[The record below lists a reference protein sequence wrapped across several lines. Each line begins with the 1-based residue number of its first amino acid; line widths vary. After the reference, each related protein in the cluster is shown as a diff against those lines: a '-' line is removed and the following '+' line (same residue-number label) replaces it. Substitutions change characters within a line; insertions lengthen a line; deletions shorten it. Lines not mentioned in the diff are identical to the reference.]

1 MTYSSSTHHNTPAPV
16 VDRQTEISH
25 LQSPTSTIPH
35 VVVIGAGSTGA
46 ATAHDLALR
55 GFRVTVIE
63 RGEVASGTT
72 GRNHCLLHSGARYAV
87 NDPVAARECIE
98 ENLILRHIMPDG
110 LELNDGL
117 MIAVD
122 ERDEAF
128 KPRFM
133 AGCEQAGI
141 HATELSVPD
150 ALKLEP
156 HLSPTIRAAVRV
168 PDGVFEPFRFCL
180 YFLATAQANG
190 AVVKTYR
197 QVMEIDRG
205 PAGVRGVTVRDMR
218 TGQMERIGADIVI
231 NAAGPW
237 SGKVARLAG
246 CDVPVVPTAGV
257 MVSIPQRINHM
268 VINRMYLPGDGDIL
282 VPQRQTSM
290 LGTSSWP
297 VNDADAIDIPR
308 EHVQRMIDL
317 TAQMMP
323 IVRTLQPRGIWA
335 AARPLVGSAK
345 LGDGREL
352 SRTFECFDHAKEG
365 AAGFIT
371 ITGGKTVTAR
381 MMAEKVVD
389 LVCARLGV
397 QAECRTRET
406 VLRSYREFYKRD

>member
-1 MTYSSSTHHNTPAPV
+1 M
-16 VDRQTEISH
+16 
-25 LQSPTSTIPH
+25 PH

-46 ATAHDLALR
+46 ATAHDLAQR

-72 GRNHCLLHSGARYAV
+72 GRNHCLLHSGGRYVV
-87 NDPVAARECIE
+87 NDPVAAKECIE
-98 ENLILRHIMPDG
+98 ENLILRRIMPDG

-117 MIAVD
+117 TVAVD

-128 KPRFM
+128 KHSFLD
-133 AGCEQAGI
+133 GCANAGI
-141 HATELSVPD
+141 PATELSVPD

-156 HLSPTIRAAVRV
+156 HLNPSIRAAVRV

-180 YFLATAQANG
+180 FFLATAQANG

-197 QVMEIDRG
+197 QVVEIDRG
-205 PAGVRGVTVRDMR
+205 PTSVSGVTVRDAR
-218 TGQMERIGADIVI
+218 TGKTEHIGADMVI

-237 SGKVARLAG
+237 SGKVAQLAG
-246 CDVPVVPTAGV
+246 CDVPVIPTAGV

-268 VINRMYLPGDGDIL
+268 VIHRMYLPGDGDIL
-282 VPQRQTSM
+282 VPQRQTSL

-323 IVRTLQPRGIWA
+323 IVRSFRPRGVWA
-335 AARPLVGSAK
+335 AARPLIGSAR

-381 MMAEKVVD
+381 VMAEKVVN

-397 QAECRTRET
+397 QAECHTRE
-406 VLRSYREFYKRD
+406 VKLHSYREFYTQRD

>member
-1 MTYSSSTHHNTPAPV
+1 M
-16 VDRQTEISH
+16 
-25 LQSPTSTIPH
+25 PH

-63 RGEVASGTT
+63 RSEVASGTT

-87 NDPVAARECIE
+87 NDPVAAKECIE
-98 ENLILRHIMPDG
+98 ENLVLRHIMREG

-133 AGCEQAGI
+133 EGCAQAGI
-141 HATELSVPD
+141 QATELSVAD
-150 ALKLEP
+150 ALRLEP
-156 HLSPTIRAAVRV
+156 HLNPAIHAAVRV

-180 YFLATAQANG
+180 FFLSTAQANG
-190 AVVKTYR
+190 ALVKTYR
-197 QVMEIDRG
+197 QVVQIDCG
-205 PAGVRGVTVRDMR
+205 PTAVRGVTVRDVR
-218 TGQMERIGADIVI
+218 TGKLEHIGADIVI
-231 NAAGPW
+231 NATGPW
-237 SGKVARLAG
+237 SGKLARLAG

-257 MVSIPQRINHM
+257 MVSIPQRLNHM

-282 VPQRQTSM
+282 VPQRQTTM

-317 TAQMMP
+317 TSQMVP
-323 IVRTLQPRGIWA
+323 LVRTLRPRGIWA

-365 AAGFIT
+365 VAGFIT

-381 MMAEKVVD
+381 VMAEKVVD
-389 LVCARLGV
+389 LVCAKLGV

>member
-1 MTYSSSTHHNTPAPV
+1 MSIKNPKSQIQNT
-16 VDRQTEISH
+16 
-25 LQSPTSTIPH
+25 H

-87 NDPVAARECIE
+87 NDPIAAKECIE
-98 ENLILRHIMPDG
+98 ENLILRHIMSDG

-122 ERDEAF
+122 ERDAAF

-141 HATELSVPD
+141 QATELSL
-150 ALKLEP
+150 AQAFKLEP
-156 HLSPTIRAAVRV
+156 HLSPDIRAAVRV

-180 YFLATAQANG
+180 YFLATARANG
-190 AVVKTYR
+190 AQVKTYR
-197 QVMEIDRG
+197 QVVAIERG
-205 PAGVRGVTVRDMR
+205 PQAVTGVTVRDLR
-218 TGQMERIGADIVI
+218 TGQLEHIGADVVI

-237 SGKVARLAG
+237 SGKVARLAD

-257 MVSIPQRINHM
+257 MVSLPQRINHM

-290 LGTSSWP
+290 LGTSSWR

-365 AAGFIT
+365 AEGFIT

-381 MMAEKVVD
+381 VMAEKVVD
-389 LVCARLGV
+389 KVCAKLGV
-397 QAECRTRET
+397 LAECRTRET
-406 VLRSYREFYKRD
+406 VLHSYREFYGD